1 MEPGECLLPFVPET
15 FVFPF
20 PTGEYKG
27 KNRES
32 YIMVLHIAMNFVVQ
46 SS

>member
-1 MEPGECLLPFVPET
+1 MELGECLLPFVRES
-15 FVFPF
+15 FLFSF
-20 PTGEYKG
+20 PTGEYKD

-32 YIMVLHIAMNFVVQ
+32 YIMVFHIAMYFVVK